1 MYRPAIRND
10 ADQIRATS
18 NVPEFIP
25 VREGD
30 RFRAIGYRTDDA
42 GNTWA
47 FLNYANR
54 GGLEA
59 TAARLQVEGKTIK
72 IALRANLPA
81 LEPLPESKPDDVEV
95 HDALEWFERHN
106 MPEPAELK
114 LAFIAVKFPF
124 QPDALIFVD
133 KL

>member
-10 ADQIRATS
+10 ADQIRAAS

-30 RFRAIGYRTDDA
+30 RFSAIGYRTDEA
-42 GNTWA
+42 GNTWV
-47 FLNYANR
+47 FLDYANR

-59 TAARLQVEGKTIK
+59 TAARLHVDGKTIK

-81 LEPLPESKPDDVEV
+81 LEPLPESQPGDVPV
-95 HDALEWFERHN
+95 QDSIEWFESRKI
-106 MPEPAELK
+106 PEPEELK
-114 LAFIAVKFPF
+114 PAFIAVNIPF
-124 QPDALIFVD
+124 QPDKIVFVD
-133 KL
+133 RL